1 MYSNQYIPI
10 LLTVYNNV
18 SMKNVIK
25 RVKEF
30 YTRRNFRFTLDDF

>member
-25 RVKEF
+25 RVKEI
-30 YTRRNFRFTLDDF
+30 LH